1 MLYHLHHVPSYHLF
15 VCSVRFQ
22 MFFFFCLSEFVIRHL
37 SSSLQILCPIKSSF
51 SKFFWSHFFAFF
63 SNLVYLYDWCVLLL
77 TWYLIITMLLV
88 TNPYM
93 SSPCQGW
100 FYKPGTNAFDNLAL
114 PVYHWLFQTSTVM
127 MPVIILTSFSHNIN
141 YNVPIPTLAVYL

>member
-1 MLYHLHHVPSYHLF
+1 MLYHVPSYHLF

-22 MFFFFCLSEFVIRHL
+22 MFFFFCLSEFVISYIVL
-37 SSSLQILCPIKSSF
+37 FL
-51 SKFFWSHFFAFF
+51 SKFFAQLSRVSRSSFGAIFLLFFF

-114 PVYHWLFQTSTVM
+114 PVFRWLFQTSTVM
-127 MPVIILTSFSHNIN
+127 IPVIISTSFSHNIN

>member
-22 MFFFFCLSEFVIRHL
+22 MFFFFCLSEFVISYIVL
-37 SSSLQILCPIKSSF
+37 LL
-51 SKFFWSHFFAFF
+51 SKFFAQLSGVSRSSFGAIFFAFF

-100 FYKPGTNAFDNLAL
+100 FYKPGTNAFDYLAL
-114 PVYHWLFQTSTVM
+114 PVFH
-127 MPVIILTSFSHNIN
+127 
-141 YNVPIPTLAVYL
+141 

>member
-1 MLYHLHHVPSYHLF
+1 MPHILDVISSSSCTELS
-15 VCSVRFQ
+15 SVRL
-22 MFFFFCLSEFVIRHL
+22 FCSLPNVFLLLLIGIRHQL
-37 SSSLQILCPIKSSF
+37 HRSSSLQILCPIKSSF
-51 SKFFWSHFFAFF
+51 SKFFWSHFLLFFFF
-63 SNLVYLYDWCVLLL
+63 SSLVYLYDWCVLLL

-114 PVYHWLFQTSTVM
+114 PVFHWLFQTSA
-127 MPVIILTSFSHNIN
+127 VIFLLS
-141 YNVPIPTLAVYL
+141 